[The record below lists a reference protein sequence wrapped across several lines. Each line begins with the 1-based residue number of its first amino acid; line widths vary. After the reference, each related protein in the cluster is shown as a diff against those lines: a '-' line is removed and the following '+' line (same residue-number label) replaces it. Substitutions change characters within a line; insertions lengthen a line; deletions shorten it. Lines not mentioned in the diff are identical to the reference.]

1 MHDYEL
7 RYAEGWQTGRG
18 SGRELAPQISS
29 ITEEPAPKNLT
40 SAVKGQNTA
49 VVILEGGPLI
59 DVGTSPEKHLYP
71 QENPAGEPKMANA
84 TLDHDS
90 GPTLQQTGNTTE
102 IGKGHNTAVA
112 ILEDGPLIGVGINP
126 ENSLHLKENP
136 AVESKMTNATLD
148 DDPGPTLQHNRNS
161 MKIGKYQK
169 TAVVFLEDG
178 PLIDVGISPEKSLY
192 PKENLTLEPKIANG
206 NVDEHPVP
214 TLRYHENSMKVD
226 KDQDTS
232 IVILEDGPL
241 IDVGICPENSLYR
254 KENPTVEPKM
264 AIETHDDHSVFTLQQ
279 NGNSTDISA
288 VESKAA
294 NEAREHGSF
303 PTREYSKTSTA
314 TKTTPMDHAQKS
326 GRSGTPIQNK
336 NAQWKAPA
344 EEKKQLIQRVST
356 LSPNQKAKMNGLENN
371 VTPSAAA
378 SNSRSAGASA
388 PAHLAVPTPRQLSA
402 SVPPHLVGISK
413 KIIANYTSEVTTQ
426 LSNFAPTTKATK
438 ISTNTIRGPTSTRPP
453 PKRRHVV
460 TFARKKDN
468 PARADFRAG
477 RKYNATFGLTK
488 ACIDIEPDAKRM
500 AKVLEEIGVRFGS
513 FIRPPQSSTDRTL
526 LIWGKPP
533 QITKTLRELNKWVA
547 ASAAPSQ
554 SSLLARMSHV
564 TRGGNEF
571 AKVSLTTEEA
581 AQILDRQLQEQA
593 MKHKYQKIPDKSLN
607 FKFVGYYLW
616 PVNEIRPED
625 LLGPSFEALDSLR
638 MSFHS
643 YILFDAK
650 LEAFKVMADQ
660 AEMIEKAMLRIEGAF
675 KEFVARSN
683 AATTVYMVERPDETS
698 VRKDVQMVTK
708 ILSPSEHAQVPLL
721 AGDRLEPSKL
731 VKWCADT
738 KPVEEEQIFLFHEK
752 IETGLSRLR
761 FFRGR
766 VHMRVLLGTFALTTY
781 RRWPEGVTSIPFER
795 FVEDIKLSAT
805 KGRML
810 QE

>member
-1 MHDYEL
+1 MNDYEL
-7 RYAEGWQTGRG
+7 KYAEGWQTGRG
-18 SGRELAPQISS
+18 SGREPASQIFS
-29 ITEEPAPKNLT
+29 IAEEPAPKNLT

-59 DVGTSPEKHLYP
+59 DVGISPENYLYP
-71 QENPAGEPKMANA
+71 KENPAGEPKMANA
-84 TLDHDS
+84 TLEDDS
-90 GPTLQQTGNTTE
+90 GLTLQQIGNTTE
-102 IGKGHNTAVA
+102 IDKGHNTAVV

-126 ENSLHLKENP
+126 ERSLHVKEIP
-136 AVESKMTNATLD
+136 AVEPKMTNATLD
-148 DDPGPTLQHNRNS
+148 DDPGPTLQHNGIS
-161 MKIGKYQK
+161 MKIGKGQK
-169 TAVVFLEDG
+169 TAVVFLEEG

-192 PKENLTLEPKIANG
+192 PKENPTLEPEIANE

-214 TLRYHENSMKVD
+214 TLQYNENSMKID
-226 KDQDTS
+226 KDQNTA
-232 IVILEDGPL
+232 IAILEDGPL

-254 KENPTVEPKM
+254 KENPAVEPKM
-264 AIETHDDHSVFTLQQ
+264 AIATRDDHPVLTLQQ
-279 NGNSTDISA
+279 NGNSTNISA
-288 VESKAA
+288 VEPKAA
-294 NEAREHGSF
+294 NETREHDSF
-303 PTREYSKTSTA
+303 LTSEYSKTSTA

-326 GRSGTPIQNK
+326 GHSGTPVQNK
-336 NAQWKAPA
+336 KAQTKAPVK
-344 EEKKQLIQRVST
+344 ENTKLIQIMST
-356 LSPNQKAKMNGLENN
+356 LPSNQKAKMNGLGHN

-378 SNSRSAGASA
+378 SSLRSASASA
-388 PAHLAVPTPRQLSA
+388 PEHLATPTPRQFSA
-402 SVPPHLVGISK
+402 SVPPHLVGISRNAPAK
-413 KIIANYTSEVTTQ
+413 YTSEVTTQ
-426 LSNFAPTTKATK
+426 LSGLVPTTNATK
-438 ISTNTIRGPTSTRPP
+438 ISTNTTRGPTSIRPP

-477 RKYNATFGLTK
+477 RKYNATFRLTK
-488 ACIDIEPDAKRM
+488 ACIDIEPDANRM

-533 QITKTLRELNKWVA
+533 QIAQTLRELNQWVA
-547 ASAAPSQ
+547 ASAAPSK

-564 TRGGNEF
+564 TKGGNEF

-607 FKFVGYYLW
+607 FKSVGYYLW

-625 LLGPSFEALDSLR
+625 LLGPSFEAFDPLR
-638 MSFHS
+638 MSFNT

-650 LEAFKVMADQ
+650 LEAFKVMADG
-660 AEMIEKAMLRIEGAF
+660 AEMVEKAMLRIEGAF

-683 AATTVYMVERPDETS
+683 AATTVYMVERPDEMS
-698 VRKDVQMVTK
+698 VRKDVQMVK
-708 ILSPSEHAQVPLL
+708 KSLSPSEHAQVPSL
-721 AGDRLEPSKL
+721 AGDRLEPSEL
-731 VKWCADT
+731 VKWSADT
-738 KPVEEEQIFLFHEK
+738 KPVEEEQIFSFHEN

-795 FVEDIKLSAT
+795 FIEDIKLSAT